1 MSGNFILLEK
11 GVVMYKTL
19 YAIILTVF
27 LISLLLPASQA
38 QPATPEDLER
48 LVAQCGSCHGMDGN
62 SNNKAM
68 PSFAGISENYFKYAV
83 ESYKNGNRKSDLM
96 KSFVANL
103 SPEEIDALAKYYS
116 RQTYKSQEQPYDEDL
131 AQKGMVLHEK
141 YCAKCHDNNG
151 YVDANS
157 FGILAGQGI
166 PYLRTA
172 IKEYF
177 EGVRRV
183 NPIMITKLK
192 RVQNES
198 GDAGFEQLVNFY
210 ASVK

>member
-1 MSGNFILLEK
+1 
-11 GVVMYKTL
+11 
-19 YAIILTVF
+19 
-27 LISLLLPASQA
+27 
-38 QPATPEDLER
+38 
-48 LVAQCGSCHGMDGN
+48 MDGN
-62 SNNKAM
+62 SNNEAM

-83 ESYKNGNRKSDLM
+83 EAYKNGNRKSDLM
-96 KSFVANL
+96 KSFIANL
-103 SPEEIDALAKYYS
+103 SPEDIDRLAQYYS
-116 RQTYKSQEQPYDEDL
+116 KQTYKSQAQPYDEGL
-131 AQKGMVLHEK
+131 ARKGKVLHEK

-172 IKEYF
+172 IKEYL

-192 RVQNES
+192 RVQNQS